1 MTDESFDDMT
11 DESFD
16 LRLRLLDRQVV
27 DPDGAMICKVDDVEL
42 APADDGGYVVTA
54 LLAGP
59 LALGPR
65 LPGRLGRWT
74 VALARRWSDD
84 PEPSPRRIPFERVT
98 ELGSAVVLDRSRDQL
113 GIAGLEDWVRTHV
126 IDRIPGSRHASE

>member
-1 MTDESFDDMT
+1 MSGMDET
-11 DESFD
+11 FD

-42 APADDGGYVVTA
+42 ERSDDGSYVVTA

-65 LPGRLGRWT
+65 LPGRLGHWL
-74 VALARRWSDD
+74 VALGRRWSDAAD
-84 PEPSPRRIPFERVT
+84 EGPPRIPFGEVVD
-98 ELGSAVVLDRSRDQL
+98 LGSAVTVNRTRRQL
-113 GIAGLEDWVRTHV
+113 GVAASEDWLREHV
-126 IDRIPGSRHASE
+126 VDRIPGSEHASE